1 VAEASL
7 EFGASVTIS
16 SSSSS
21 NVESCVEKLKRSYPA
36 GKISG
41 HGCDLSKPTMEKEIE
56 SLFKQTGNVDHIIFT
71 AGDKMAFQPVQEI
84 TFESIQKGGVVR
96 FIAPLLVAK
105 VGSKYL
111 NAGPASSITF
121 TTGSVAEHPMPN
133 WTIVASYAAGLF
145 GMTRNLALDLK
156 PVRVNAVSPGL
167 LDTNLW
173 KDMAPEARE
182 GMYKA
187 AAEKLPTEHVG
198 KAEEVAHA
206 YLWLMNDTNVTGE
219 IVHSDSGSRLV

>member
-1 VAEASL
+1 
-7 EFGASVTIS
+7 
-16 SSSSS
+16 
-21 NVESCVEKLKRSYPA
+21 
-36 GKISG
+36 
-41 HGCDLSKPTMEKEIE
+41 
-56 SLFKQTGNVDHIIFT
+56 
-71 AGDKMAFQPVQEI
+71 
-84 TFESIQKGGVVR
+84 
-96 FIAPLLVAK
+96 
-105 VGSKYL
+105 
-111 NAGPASSITF
+111 
-121 TTGSVAEHPMPN
+121 MPN

-156 PVRVNAVSPGL
+156 PLRVNAVSPGL